1 MYHFLP
7 VWQHR
12 VTGSPGRQSFS
23 SAVSH
28 LGVHFWKIRRA
39 LSHNVHKYLSHW
51 YHIEKGQWRGIFVNK
66 VEFPGIDFWQLK
78 KFFTTNDHLK
88 LTFSGLWDTV
98 SCVSLIQYLG
108 RVSDSFEDVCMWWG
122 CMPSIPKLGCG
133 SWKSLSLNL
142 KGDSRW
148 RWIKTRSF

>member
-39 LSHNVHKYLSHW
+39 CLIMSTS
-51 YHIEKGQWRGIFVNK
+51 ICPTDITEKKDSEG
-66 VEFPGIDFWQLK
+66 EF
-78 KFFTTNDHLK
+78 
-88 LTFSGLWDTV
+88 
-98 SCVSLIQYLG
+98 C
-108 RVSDSFEDVCMWWG
+108 E
-122 CMPSIPKLGCG
+122 
-133 SWKSLSLNL
+133 
-142 KGDSRW
+142 
-148 RWIKTRSF
+148 